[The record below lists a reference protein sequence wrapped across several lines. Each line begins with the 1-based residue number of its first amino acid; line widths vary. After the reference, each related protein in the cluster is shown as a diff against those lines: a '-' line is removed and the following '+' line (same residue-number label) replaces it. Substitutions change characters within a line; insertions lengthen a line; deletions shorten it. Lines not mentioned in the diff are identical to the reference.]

1 MSDIRGHCIG
11 LYSHLSNKRGGTFID
26 FEKKIHPP
34 RTFPPSTFID
44 FLDFFHPPLH
54 VYCIYVLVF
63 SKKSHP
69 PRLFQPPRLLILQL
83 LHSLH
88 VYSNL
93 HGYQRD
99 ESTNFDFLP
108 IFKYAAVL
116 RGKWSFYEPRLHLFW
131 GELATIGFLA
141 ICAQTSQEGIKC
153 TKAKEQ
159 LRAYCRII

>member
-1 MSDIRGHCIG
+1 MYTLISQINVESRLLI
-11 LYSHLSNKRGGTFID
+11 L
-26 FEKKIHPP
+26 KKIHPP

-44 FLDFFHPPLH
+44 FLDIFHPPLH

-93 HGYQRD
+93 HGY
-99 ESTNFDFLP
+99 
-108 IFKYAAVL
+108 
-116 RGKWSFYEPRLHLFW
+116 
-131 GELATIGFLA
+131 
-141 ICAQTSQEGIKC
+141 
-153 TKAKEQ
+153 
-159 LRAYCRII
+159 